1 VCPVETF
8 RSVGRFMG
16 HSPVEPMMHAPTPD
30 VDPVLADLDRR
41 GYETTRLDG
50 ATTPPAVAAGGD
62 PPNAVTDR
70 PLSVEPLA
78 EATPLSVVAALA
90 DAAREQRATLFVA
103 GLDTGRRAVEILSE
117 PFLLADDGDSR
128 VGDDSDGR
136 TFYAIPDRIHCTDGT
151 LAAVAADSPTWREDD
166 AATGVTGEDRA
177 LLLESD
183 GEVLA
188 ALESVEAL
196 ACPGPEPGAFPFR
209 YARGDDRRF
218 HVYGRNREVGTFT
231 SLRAMRSRG
240 FHPVDLPLV
249 PEHHLRENA
258 GLARRWTV
266 AIVDG
271 GSVEYATA
279 VPEH

>member
-1 VCPVETF
+1 
-8 RSVGRFMG
+8 
-16 HSPVEPMMHAPTPD
+16 MHVPTPD
-30 VDPVLADLDRR
+30 VDPVLADLERR

-62 PPNAVTDR
+62 PPGAVTDR

-90 DAAREQRATLFVA
+90 DAAGQQRGTLFVA
-103 GLDTGRRAVEILSE
+103 DPDTAERAVELLSE
-117 PFLLADDGDSR
+117 PFLLRADHPDS
-128 VGDDSDGR
+128 GR
-136 TFYAIPDRIHCTDGT
+136 SFYAIPDRIHLTDGT
-151 LAAVAADSPTWREDD
+151 LAAVAAEAPNWREDD
-166 AATGVTGEDRA
+166 AATGVTGDERA
-177 LLLESD
+177 LLLEAD

-188 ALESVEAL
+188 ALTSVDAL
-196 ACPGPEPGAFPFR
+196 TCPGPDPDAFPFR
-209 YARGDDRRF
+209 YARGEDKRF
-218 HVYGRNREVGTFT
+218 HVFGRDREVGTFT

-266 AIVDG
+266 ATVSGEDV
-271 GSVEYATA
+271 SYTTA
-279 VPEH
+279 